1 MTHLLRPLIVIPF
14 LVLGLAACGG
24 GERVSEVTL
33 AQLAGA
39 AADFDGEIVQTEGV
53 VKRFDED
60 PDRLH
65 YWLEDEDVNR
75 VAVEPHEEVS
85 DQLGEHIRVVG
96 RFSYHPEEGRLIE
109 IDPAATAALNAN
121 P

>member
-1 MTHLLRPLIVIPF
+1 MTLLLRPLF
-14 LVLGLAACGG
+14 LLVPVVLALAGCGG

-39 AADFDGEIVQTEGV
+39 AADFNGELVQTEGV

-60 PDRLH
+60 PERYH

-75 VAVEPHEEVS
+75 VAVEPHEAVS

-96 RFSYHPEEGRLIE
+96 RFSYHPEEGRRIE
-109 IDPAATAALNAN
+109 IDTAATAALDARH
-121 P
+121 

>member
-1 MTHLLRPLIVIPF
+1 MRHSLRPLLLTPI
-14 LVLGLAACGG
+14 LVVGLAACGG

-39 AADFDGEIVQTEGV
+39 AGEFNGELVQTEGV

-60 PDRLH
+60 PERYH

-75 VAVEPHEEVS
+75 VAVEPHDEVS
-85 DQLGEHIRVVG
+85 DRLGEHIRVVG

-109 IDPAATAALNAN
+109 IDPAATAALDAT